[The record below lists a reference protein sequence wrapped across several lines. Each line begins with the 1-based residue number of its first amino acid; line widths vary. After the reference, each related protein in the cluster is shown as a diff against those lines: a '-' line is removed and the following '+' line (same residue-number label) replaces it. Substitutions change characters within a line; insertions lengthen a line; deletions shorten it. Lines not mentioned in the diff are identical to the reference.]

1 MCNVEIDSSMRFP
14 YGFDITENCLDC
26 KRRVGRLFCDLP
38 RETLELLQSLGVS
51 TACPKGTILFA
62 EGQSARRLFVLCAG
76 YVKLSVTSETG
87 NRFCLG
93 IAEPGAV
100 LGLSAVI
107 SGKPHELTAEAAEP
121 CQLRII
127 NSDRLLGLLRSDPAL
142 ALAAVQ
148 CLSDDV
154 QKVHKCVRL
163 LGLSHS
169 AVEKLARLLVQLSKC
184 ERIGVGQ
191 TALITAPLSHRDLA
205 FMLGITR
212 ETVTRLLSDLSRKK
226 LIRRHGSRVLIQD
239 KHGLQVL
246 SSAA

>member
-1 MCNVEIDSSMRFP
+1 MRFP

-26 KRRVGRLFCDLP
+26 KQRVGRLFCDLP
-38 RETLELLQSLGVS
+38 RGTLELLQSLGVS

-62 EGQSARRLFVLCAG
+62 EGQSPRRLFVLCVG

-87 NRFCLG
+87 TRFCLG

-107 SGKPHELTAEAAEP
+107 SGKPHELTAEAAQP

-127 NSDRLLGLLRSDPAL
+127 HGDRLVGLLRSDAAL
-142 ALAAVQ
+142 SQAAVQ

-154 QKVHKCVRL
+154 QKVHKCVRM

-169 AVEKLARLLVQLSKC
+169 AVERLAKLLVQLSNY
-184 ERIGVGQ
+184 ERTGVGR
-191 TALITAPLSHRDLA
+191 TALLTVPLSHRDLA
-205 FMLGITR
+205 LMLGITR
-212 ETVTRLLSDLSRKK
+212 ETVTRLLAELRRKK
-226 LIRRHGSRVLIQD
+226 LIRRHGSRVLIQNE
-239 KHGLQVL
+239 HGLRVL

>member
-1 MCNVEIDSSMRFP
+1 MRFP

-38 RETLELLQSLGVS
+38 RGTLELLESLGVS
-51 TACPKGTILFA
+51 TACPKGTVLFA
-62 EGQSARRLFVLCAG
+62 EGQSPRRVFVLCAG
-76 YVKLSVTSETG
+76 YVKLSVTSKTG

-93 IAEPGAV
+93 IAQPGAV

-107 SGKPHELTAEAAEP
+107 SRKPHELTAETGDP

-127 NSDRLLGLLRSDPAL
+127 NSDRLLGLMRNDPAL
-142 ALAAVQ
+142 SLAVVQ

-154 QKVHKCVRL
+154 QKVHNCVRL

-169 AVEKLARLLVQLSKC
+169 AIERLTRLLVQLSKY
-184 ERIGVGQ
+184 ERTGAGH
-191 TALITAPLSHRDLA
+191 TALLTVPFTHRDLA
-205 FMLGITR
+205 LMLGTTR
-212 ETVTRLLSDLSRKK
+212 ETVTRLLAELTRKK
-226 LIRRHGSRVLIQD
+226 LIRRHGSRLLIHD
-239 KHGLQVL
+239 EHGLRML

>member
-1 MCNVEIDSSMRFP
+1 MRFP

-38 RETLELLQSLGVS
+38 RGTLELLESLGVS

-62 EGQSARRLFVLCAG
+62 EGQSPRRVFVLCAG

-107 SGKPHELTAEAAEP
+107 PRKPHELTAETAEP

-127 NSDRLLGLLRSDPAL
+127 NSDRLLGLLRNDSAL
-142 ALAAVQ
+142 GLAAVQ
-148 CLSDDV
+148 YLSDDV

-169 AVEKLARLLVQLSKC
+169 AVERLTRLLVQLSKY
-184 ERIGVGQ
+184 ERTGVGH
-191 TALITAPLSHRDLA
+191 TALITVPITHRDLA
-205 FMLGITR
+205 LMLGITR
-212 ETVTRLLSDLSRKK
+212 ETVTRLLAELSRKK
-226 LIRRHGSRVLIQD
+226 LIRRHGSRLLIQD
-239 KHGLQVL
+239 EHGLRVL